1 MFWFLHICIFVS
13 YLQPLFSGRS
23 FAYLRDKFV
32 DRTASNAEARGFTK
46 GGSARRLRL
55 DDMKV
60 LLFSFQGGRNV
71 LCLYGY
77 SNQQPD
83 GLSFPD
89 DVIDPDVGRVAA
101 VTLEVM
107 SLRMELEMLIKV

>member
-1 MFWFLHICIFVS
+1 MLHLPQLFAAGKAA
-13 YLQPLFSGRS
+13 QPDVWGQRWLF
-23 FAYLRDKFV
+23 Y
-32 DRTASNAEARGFTK
+32 
-46 GGSARRLRL
+46 
-55 DDMKV
+55 
-60 LLFSFQGGRNV
+60 FQGGRNV

-89 DVIDPDVGRVAA
+89 DVVDPDVGRVVA

-107 SLRMELEMLIKV
+107 SLRMELEMLIKVWAPLETQIILH

>member
-1 MFWFLHICIFVS
+1 MLHQRQFGQTFEV
-13 YLQPLFSGRS
+13 
-23 FAYLRDKFV
+23 
-32 DRTASNAEARGFTK
+32 
-46 GGSARRLRL
+46 RLYES
-55 DDMKV
+55 
-60 LLFSFQGGRNV
+60 LLFSFQGGKNV

>member
-1 MFWFLHICIFVS
+1 MLHVP
-13 YLQPLFSGRS
+13 QS
-23 FAYLRDKFV
+23 FAAGKGTEPDVDDVKSLFFYL
-32 DRTASNAEARGFTK
+32 
-46 GGSARRLRL
+46 
-55 DDMKV
+55 
-60 LLFSFQGGRNV
+60 QGGRNV

-89 DVIDPDVGRVAA
+89 DVIDPDVGRVAT

>member
-1 MFWFLHICIFVS
+1 MEEDLILCDFN
-13 YLQPLFSGRS
+13 
-23 FAYLRDKFV
+23 
-32 DRTASNAEARGFTK
+32 T
-46 GGSARRLRL
+46 
-55 DDMKV
+55 
-60 LLFSFQGGRNV
+60 QGGRAV

-89 DVIDPDVGRVAA
+89 DVMDPDVGRVAA

-107 SLRMELEMLIKV
+107 SLRMELEMLIKASMFKDVSDFRVSVSNLFSLGK

>member
-1 MFWFLHICIFVS
+1 MKLVQLIACFCSLHC
-13 YLQPLFSGRS
+13 
-23 FAYLRDKFV
+23 
-32 DRTASNAEARGFTK
+32 
-46 GGSARRLRL
+46 
-55 DDMKV
+55 
-60 LLFSFQGGRNV
+60 QGGRAV

-89 DVIDPDVGRVAA
+89 DVTDPDVGRVAA

-107 SLRMELEMLIKV
+107 SLRMELEMLIKVCVCLCLCVLGGQV

>member
-1 MFWFLHICIFVS
+1 M
-13 YLQPLFSGRS
+13 
-23 FAYLRDKFV
+23 
-32 DRTASNAEARGFTK
+32 
-46 GGSARRLRL
+46 
-55 DDMKV
+55 
-60 LLFSFQGGRNV
+60 

-89 DVIDPDVGRVAA
+89 DATDPDVGRVAA

-107 SLRMELEMLIKV
+107 SLRLELEMLIKVCQC

>member
-1 MFWFLHICIFVS
+1 M
-13 YLQPLFSGRS
+13 
-23 FAYLRDKFV
+23 
-32 DRTASNAEARGFTK
+32 
-46 GGSARRLRL
+46 
-55 DDMKV
+55 
-60 LLFSFQGGRNV
+60 

-89 DVIDPDVGRVAA
+89 DVMDPDVGRVAA

-107 SLRMELEMLIKV
+107 SLRMELEMLIKVCVCVCV

>member
-1 MFWFLHICIFVS
+1 M
-13 YLQPLFSGRS
+13 
-23 FAYLRDKFV
+23 
-32 DRTASNAEARGFTK
+32 
-46 GGSARRLRL
+46 
-55 DDMKV
+55 
-60 LLFSFQGGRNV
+60 

-89 DVIDPDVGRVAA
+89 DVTDPDVGRVAA

-107 SLRMELEMLIKV
+107 SLRMELEMLIKVCMSVISICQVASNTLNVFILSL